1 MSSNDQLRQYDDA
14 AKEWK
19 KVGAEKRH
27 LAPYIA
33 KISKHYLKDIAAGSI
48 VPSVDI
54 GANDGLGTMLAVQAI
69 EKETGIRLRPAF
81 FDVSEK
87 ALDEARK
94 NVAQMWGEDHGHLI
108 TSDYDSLSSDNEI
121 VLSTHVVQAFATKG
135 ELSKLYFKR
144 AFNLLAPGGHFI
156 STGNNP
162 DPKILTQLHSGFQC
176 KFPDGKIADGAKI
189 KTDLYSEN
197 EEVLFRTITDHF
209 WSLPTLRLVAREA
222 GFVIKAEYCI
232 PDFEVPFARGGKDIS
247 SPYLTIVWQRPEA
260 KI

>member
-1 MSSNDQLRQYDDA
+1 MSSDEQLRQYDDA

-33 KISKHYLKDIAAGSI
+33 KISKHYLKDITAGSI

-108 TSDYDSLSSDNEI
+108 TSDYDSVPSNNEI
-121 VLSTHVVQAFATKG
+121 VLAAHVVQVFATKG

-162 DPKILTQLHSGFQC
+162 DPKIIIQLHSGYQSR
-176 KFPDGKIADGAKI
+176 FPGRIADGKEI
-189 KTDLYSEN
+189 ETDLYSEN
-197 EEVLFRTITDHF
+197 EEASFRTITDYF

-222 GFVIKAEYCI
+222 GFVIKGEYCI
-232 PDFEVPFARGGKDIS
+232 PDFEVPFARGGKNIS
-247 SPYLTIVWQRPEA
+247 SPYLTIVWQKPEA
-260 KI
+260 DI